1 MLYFFAAI
9 AHSDITVVDYLDR
22 SVTIKKPAQRIIALS
37 PHIVENL
44 FSAGAGDTLVGVV
57 AHSDF
62 PQQAKKIE
70 RIGGVNSFSLEKI
83 LSLSPDLVIIWA
95 SAARDNIVEQ
105 LSALDTPV
113 YLDDPRSL
121 ADIARSIRDFGALT
135 GRVKHSNKAADD
147 YLSEIRRL
155 QNQYQHQREKNI
167 RVFYEVWNNPLQTI
181 SGKHIISDV
190 IRLCGGHNI
199 FNDALSLAPKINIET
214 ILERN
219 PDIIFASNDKTR
231 QEWLNYWQK
240 WSGLNAVNYR
250 RLHLIDPDFIQRHT
264 VRIATGAKTMCQQ
277 IKEAATDGSG

>member
-70 RIGGVNSFSLEKI
+70 RIGGVSSFSLEKI

-190 IRLCGGHNI
+190 IRLCGGQNI
-199 FNDALSLAPKINIET
+199 FNDALSLAPKINMET
-214 ILERN
+214 VIKRN
-219 PDIIFASNDKTR
+219 PDIIIASNNNVR
-231 QEWLNYWQK
+231 QEWLDYWRK
-240 WSGLNAVNYR
+240 WPGLNAVNYH
-250 RLHLIDPDFIQRHT
+250 RLYFIDPDFIQRHT
-264 VRIATGAKTMCQQ
+264 VRIAVGAKMMCQQ
-277 IKEAATDGSG
+277 IGKAATDGSR